1 MNLSL
6 FRIARA
12 AVLITATLWLPVP
25 RAADAAAPKSI
36 PATLIKPMPAQP
48 SPAGPRPKT
57 LEAGAVAPDF
67 VSKDAG
73 GREVHLSDFKDKV
86 VVLDFWATWCGPCLA
101 SLPHTQAVA
110 KQTRAQGVT
119 VLAVCTSDTRAK
131 FEAWLME
138 NQGKYPDVVF
148 TCELHERGAATFDE
162 RASKK
167 LYGVT
172 GIPTQF
178 VIGKDGRISETLVGY
193 SQGETRLEEALAKVG
208 VKVDANAAGHAAPA
222 K

>member
-1 MNLSL
+1 MNVPFSRFASAL
-6 FRIARA
+6 
-12 AVLITATLWLPVP
+12 AVITVIGLH
-25 RAADAAAPKSI
+25 AADSAEPKSI

-48 SPAGPRPKT
+48 APAGPRPKT
-57 LEAGAVAPDF
+57 LAAGAVAPDF
-67 VSKDAG
+67 AAKDATG
-73 GREVHLSDFKDKV
+73 KEVHLADFKNQV

-110 KQTRAQGVT
+110 KATRAQGVT

-131 FEAWLME
+131 FDEWMKA
-138 NQGKYPDVVF
+138 NQSKYPDVVF
-148 TCELHERGAATFDE
+148 ACELHERGAATFDE

-178 VIGKDGRISETLVGY
+178 VIGKDGQISETLVGY

-208 VKVDANAAGHAAPA
+208 VKVNVAAADHAAPT